1 MPCLPHRSTLAA
13 GLLATSHALAQAAPM
28 PPARTPAE
36 AAPRPTDARPTDA
49 RSAVA
54 LPSVAPLVAKVRG
67 AVVNV
72 EVVARAPTAPGL
84 PPGAEEDPRGPFGNP
99 FGMPQQPP
107 QERLRRGQGSGFVID
122 PVGWIVTNNHVVEG
136 ATAIRVKLEDG
147 RAFDAEVKGRDP
159 LTDVALLKLKG
170 NVSGLPSVP
179 LGNSDATQV
188 GDWVVAIGNPFGLT
202 SSVSVGILS
211 ARARDIGA
219 GPYDDFLQTD
229 ASINPGNS
237 GGPLFNLSGQVIG
250 MNTAI
255 VGGGS
260 GIGFSVP
267 SNLIN
272 ALLPQLRTAGLVTR
286 GYLGASLQDLTP
298 ALARAMGVEG
308 KEGAIVAQVV
318 EGTPAAQAGLRVE
331 DIVTTLNG
339 KPVESSATLSRQV
352 ALLKPGTEVTLGL
365 LRGGKPLQLRVKLGT
380 RPDIEGVGL
389 RSEAG
394 AQDTRKRF
402 GLALSDVPPQLAQQ
416 AQLPPQGALITDV
429 RPGSPAANA
438 ELMQG
443 MVVVAVGSTKVQ
455 NARELAAALQRA
467 KSGESL
473 LLRVRVPNS
482 DVTFLRALV
491 VP

>member
-1 MPCLPHRSTLAA
+1 MSLRPHRPALAA
-13 GLLATSHALAQAAPM
+13 GLLAASLALSQSASV
-28 PPARTPAE
+28 PPARTAAE
-36 AAPRPTDARPTDA
+36 AAPQPTDA

-72 EVVARAPTAPGL
+72 EVVSRAPTAQGL
-84 PPGAEEDPRGPFGNP
+84 PPGMEDDPRGPFADP
-99 FGMPQQPP
+99 FGGPAPE
-107 QERLRRGQGSGFVID
+107 ERLRRGQGSGFVID
-122 PVGWIVTNNHVVEG
+122 PAGWIVTNNHVVEG
-136 ATAIRVKLEDG
+136 ATAIRVRLEDG
-147 RAFDAEVKGRDP
+147 RAFDGEVKGRDP
-159 LTDVALLKLKG
+159 LTDVAVLRLKG
-170 NVSGLPSVP
+170 NVQGLPSVQ
-179 LGNSDATQV
+179 LGNSDAMQV

-255 VGGGS
+255 VGGGT

-298 ALARAMGVEG
+298 ALAQAMGVEG
-308 KEGAIVAQVV
+308 RQGAIVAQVV
-318 EGTPAAQAGLRVE
+318 EGAPAASAGLRAE

-365 LRGGKPLQLRVKLGT
+365 LRGGKPLQLRVRLGT
-380 RPDIEGVGL
+380 RPDLEGVGL
-389 RSEAG
+389 RPA
-394 AQDTRKRF
+394 
-402 GLALSDVPPQLAQQ
+402 
-416 AQLPPQGALITDV
+416 
-429 RPGSPAANA
+429 PG
-438 ELMQG
+438 
-443 MVVVAVGSTKVQ
+443 
-455 NARELAAALQRA
+455 
-467 KSGESL
+467 
-473 LLRVRVPNS
+473 
-482 DVTFLRALV
+482 
-491 VP
+491 

>member
-1 MPCLPHRSTLAA
+1 MLRFPRPPVLAT
-13 GLLATSHALAQAAPM
+13 GLLAAALALAQTGPM
-28 PPARTPAE
+28 PPARTPEE
-36 AAPRPTDARPTDA
+36 AARPTDA
-49 RSAVA
+49 RSTVA
-54 LPSVAPLVAKVRG
+54 LPSVAPLVASVRR

-72 EVVARAPTAPGL
+72 EVVARAPGAPGL
-84 PPGAEEDPRGPFGNP
+84 PPGMEEDPRGPFGSP
-99 FGMPQQPP
+99 FGPPQAPP
-107 QERLRRGQGSGFVID
+107 QERLRRGQGSGFLID
-122 PVGWIVTNNHVVEG
+122 PTGWLVTNHHVVEG

-170 NVSGLPSVP
+170 SVSGLPSVP
-179 LGNSDATQV
+179 LGNSDAVQV
-188 GDWVVAIGNPFGLT
+188 GDWVVAIGNPFGLA

-237 GGPLFNLSGQVIG
+237 GGPLFNLRGEVIG

-267 SNLIN
+267 SNLIQ
-272 ALLPQLRTAGLVTR
+272 ALLPQLRKEGLVTR

-298 ALARAMGVEG
+298 PLARALGVPG

-318 EGTPAAQAGLRVE
+318 PGSPAAKAGLRVE
-331 DIVTTLNG
+331 DIITALDG
-339 KPVESSATLSRQV
+339 QPVKSGSALSRRV
-352 ALLKPGTEVTLGL
+352 ALLRPGSDVRLDL
-365 LRGGKPLQLRVKLGT
+365 LRGGKPVQLRVKLGT
-380 RPDIEGVGL
+380 RPDLEGLGL
-389 RSEAG
+389 RSETG
-394 AQDTRKRF
+394 AQDTRQRF

-416 AQLPPQGALITDV
+416 AQLPAQGALITDV

-438 ELMQG
+438 ELQPG
-443 MVVVAVGSTKVQ
+443 MVVVALGSTKVQ
-455 NARELAAALQRA
+455 SARELAAALERA
-467 KSGESL
+467 KPGQSL

-482 DVTFLRALV
+482 EVTFLRALV